1 MKKLIKKILKEEFEW
16 IDDIQTNP
24 AEEFLYEK
32 FMECKLEPI
41 GHSFWLGWTRYVDK
55 NGKILFLDN
64 INSGSKNKFL
74 WFNHDEITKRLEEM
88 GLSRKEMEK
97 LLKDMLYE
105 THKRTVVLLDD
116 TERFFSEY
124 LYETH
129 KIKNLKEEF
138 DWADEIEI
146 DPAKEFLYDKFME
159 CKLEP
164 VKNRNYI
171 GYTRYVDKNGK
182 ILFIDNIETGEETT
196 FLYFDYEEI
205 YRKLEE
211 MGLNYEEMKKL
222 CIDMLYETHKR
233 KVLTAFHN
241 NTKPVVWLYETHKR
255 KVLTAYKKTI

>member
-1 MKKLIKKILKEEFEW
+1 MKNIILKILKEEFDWFESE
-16 IDDIQTNP
+16 DFESSP
-24 AEEFLYEK
+24 AEEFLYDK
-32 FMECKLEPI
+32 FMECELEPI

-138 DWADEIEI
+138 DWFESEDFESS
-146 DPAKEFLYDKFME
+146 PAEKFLYDKFME
-159 CKLEP
+159 CELIGSEKRP
-164 VKNRNYI
+164 
-171 GYTRYVDKNGK
+171 GYTKYIDKTGK
-182 ILFIDNIETGEETT
+182 ILFIDNIETGQRNTI
-196 FLYFDYEEI
+196 LYFDYDEI
-205 YRKLEE
+205 YQKLEK

-222 CIDMLYETHKR
+222 CIGILYGTHKR
-233 KVLTAFHN
+233 KVLTAHKTFQV
-241 NTKPVVWLYETHKR
+241 TIIPTVWDP
-255 KVLTAYKKTI
+255 